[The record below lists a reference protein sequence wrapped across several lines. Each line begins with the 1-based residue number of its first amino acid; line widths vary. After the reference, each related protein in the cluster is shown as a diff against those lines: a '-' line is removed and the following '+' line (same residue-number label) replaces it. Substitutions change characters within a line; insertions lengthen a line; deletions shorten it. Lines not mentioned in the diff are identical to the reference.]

1 MSEVKTLDVEA
12 KEVKSISKDQLKGL
26 QDTVNKQN
34 QIQMQIGG
42 LEGHKAGLI
51 TQLQGVVK
59 EMSDL
64 QAELEKEHGSVN
76 IDLQTGEISDVPT
89 NDQKNKRWERL

>member
-59 EMSDL
+59 ELSDL
-64 QAELEKEHGSVN
+64 QAGLEKEYGSVN

-89 NDQKNKRWERL
+89 ND

>member
-64 QAELEKEHGSVN
+64 QAELEKEYGSVN

-89 NDQKNKRWERL
+89 ND

>member
-1 MSEVKTLDVEA
+1 M
-12 KEVKSISKDQLKGL
+12 

-59 EMSDL
+59 ELSDL

-89 NDQKNKRWERL
+89 ND

>member
-1 MSEVKTLDVEA
+1 MSELKTLNVEA

-51 TQLQGVVK
+51 TQLQGIVK
-59 EMSDL
+59 ELSDL

-89 NDQKNKRWERL
+89 ND

>member
-26 QDTVNKQN
+26 QDTVNRQN

-59 EMSDL
+59 ELSDL

-89 NDQKNKRWERL
+89 ND

>member
-12 KEVKSISKDQLKGL
+12 KEVKSISKDQLKEL

-51 TQLQGVVK
+51 TQLQGIVK
-59 EMSDL
+59 ELSDL

-89 NDQKNKRWERL
+89 ND

>member
-1 MSEVKTLDVEA
+1 MSEVKTLNVEA

-51 TQLQGVVK
+51 TQLQGIVK
-59 EMSDL
+59 ELSDL
-64 QAELEKEHGSVN
+64 QAELEKEYGSVN

-89 NDQKNKRWERL
+89 ND

>member
-12 KEVKSISKDQLKGL
+12 KKVKSISKDQLKGL

-89 NDQKNKRWERL
+89 ND

>member
-59 EMSDL
+59 ELTDL

-89 NDQKNKRWERL
+89 ND

>member
-12 KEVKSISKDQLKGL
+12 KEVKSIPKDQLKGL

-59 EMSDL
+59 ELSDL

-89 NDQKNKRWERL
+89 ND

>member
-1 MSEVKTLDVEA
+1 MSKVKTIEVEA

-59 EMSDL
+59 ELSDL

-89 NDQKNKRWERL
+89 ND

>member
-1 MSEVKTLDVEA
+1 MSELKTLNVEA

-59 EMSDL
+59 ELSDL

-89 NDQKNKRWERL
+89 ND

>member
-1 MSEVKTLDVEA
+1 MSEVKTLNVEA

-42 LEGHKAGLI
+42 IEGHKAGLI
-51 TQLQGVVK
+51 TQLQGVAK

-64 QAELEKEHGSVN
+64 QAELEKEYGSVN

-89 NDQKNKRWERL
+89 ND

>member
-1 MSEVKTLDVEA
+1 MSEVKTLNVEA

-42 LEGHKAGLI
+42 IEGHKAGLI

-59 EMSDL
+59 ELSDL
-64 QAELEKEHGSVN
+64 QAELEKEYGSVN

-89 NDQKNKRWERL
+89 ND

>member
-26 QDTVNKQN
+26 QDAVNKQN

-59 EMSDL
+59 EMSGL
-64 QAELEKEHGSVN
+64 QAELEKEYGSVN
-76 IDLQTGEISDVPT
+76 IDLQTGEISDVST
-89 NDQKNKRWERL
+89 ND

>member
-59 EMSDL
+59 ELSDL

-76 IDLQTGEISDVPT
+76 IDLQTGEISDVST
-89 NDQKNKRWERL
+89 ND